1 MELYAF
7 IAVASLVSYLI
18 GVWVGKWAQKKL
30 DEDAIRYEREQ
41 RDSVERAH
49 GSLNCRIMS
58 LHTENDDLKGQVK
71 KLQTDYN
78 VLQMKTCVGAQALY
92 DTLTEMVRI
101 REEQAKSLSKTDVCA
116 GKEERE

>member
-7 IAVASLVSYLI
+7 IAVASLASYLI

-41 RDSVERAH
+41 RDSAERWH
-49 GSLNCRIMS
+49 ESLNCRIMS
-58 LHTENDDLKGQVK
+58 LHTENDDLKSQIK
-71 KLQTDYN
+71 NLQKDYDI
-78 VLQMKTCVGAQALY
+78 LQMKTCRGAQALY

-101 REEQAKSLSKTDVCA
+101 REEQAKSLIKTDVCA